1 MLCIQGIQANLM
13 YVEIIVMHTGF
24 APSCPTILKKR
35 FLLQDTFADKISHS
49 QEPECDYPSVIM
61 GIPIRNTYVT
71 VDLYAYPSLSYI
83 I

>member
-1 MLCIQGIQANLM
+1 MKANNELVYYADSRM
-13 YVEIIVMHTGF
+13 P